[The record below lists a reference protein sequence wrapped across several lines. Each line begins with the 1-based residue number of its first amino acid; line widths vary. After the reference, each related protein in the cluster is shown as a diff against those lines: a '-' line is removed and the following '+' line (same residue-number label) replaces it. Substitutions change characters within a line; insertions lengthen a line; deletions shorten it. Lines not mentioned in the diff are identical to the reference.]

1 MKRFA
6 KYIMTVTL
14 LVLSACSTHLLAQN
28 DTIVQ
33 NDSVLPAKE
42 EVFPKITY
50 EWISYQMK
58 VAMERE
64 EENLAFQCFFVNRID
79 SLIYLNLN
87 RSGIELARVV
97 LTPDSVIYVNKLEHE
112 FYAGDYS
119 FLRRVFGF
127 PLDFDMVQSIL
138 NAVDFKNFDNSMHRV
153 EENGT
158 LHYIAPQRANL
169 EGTVSLMQ
177 DIEIGEGGIIKSN
190 DMTDLKTMRDFDIE
204 YEDYTTIDSIP
215 FFTKFEIEMELDD
228 VEMEVQLKNIR
239 FNVPGPTSIRIPENF
254 KEVEFK

>member
-1 MKRFA
+1 MK
-6 KYIMTVTL
+6 KIIQYII
-14 LVLSACSTHLLAQN
+14 LSVLLACPSLALAQ
-28 DTIVQ
+28 
-33 NDSVLPAKE
+33 DSVRIPPKE

-58 VAMERE
+58 ISLEKE
-64 EENLAFQCFFVNRID
+64 EEKLAFQCYFVNRID
-79 SLIYLNLN
+79 SIIYLNLN

-112 FYAGDYS
+112 FFAGDYT

-127 PLDFDMVQSIL
+127 PLDFDMVQSLL
-138 NAVDFKNFDNSMHRV
+138 NGVDFKNFDDSLHRV
-153 EENGT
+153 EEDGK
-158 LHYIAPQRANL
+158 LYYVAPQRSNL
-169 EGTVSLMQ
+169 QGTVSLMQ
-177 DIEIGEGGIIKSN
+177 TIEIGEGGIILDN

-204 YEDYTTIDSIP
+204 YEDYTDIDSIP
-215 FFTKFEIEMELDD
+215 FFTKFEVEMETDE

-239 FNVPGPTSIRIPENF
+239 FNTPGPTAIRIPESF